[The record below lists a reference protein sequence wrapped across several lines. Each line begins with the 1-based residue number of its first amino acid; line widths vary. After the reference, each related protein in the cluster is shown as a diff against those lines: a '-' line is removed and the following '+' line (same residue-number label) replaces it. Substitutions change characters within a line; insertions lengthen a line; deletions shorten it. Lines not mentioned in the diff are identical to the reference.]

1 MMKPTAERIPSS
13 VKTMPELPLVYLFLM
28 VFGSLLLG
36 YNVVSHLPKG
46 IGDED
51 VHAFQVGWFVGGRYE
66 IFQYVTML
74 PVYHGMNAALLKL
87 VGAESFQAMRIAQVF
102 LASLAIPVFFLLC
115 RRVYANEA
123 GERTLHFFY
132 LPLLFPLFFLIYTDI
147 PALIFSLAMVERT
160 LRRRYLT
167 AALCALVAVAMRQ
180 PNLVW
185 VAFACVLALL
195 NELGPPDWRKWKAEI
210 LSFTLKLW
218 PFALVFFAF
227 AVFVVVN
234 GGVAVGDADQHPVSF
249 NPSNLYFFLFV
260 SFCYFLPLNI
270 ALLPEIFRAIIDR
283 KWLLLLLLA
292 GFVVYMLT
300 YEHPHRYNS
309 FDLAYY
315 RRNWVLH
322 YTSQV
327 GVLRV
332 IFYFLIAWMALT
344 YWVCAQKSPYK
355 WQMYALYFFAVLSI
369 VPLPLIEFRY
379 YFVAH
384 CLFIVFRPPQSALV
398 SVVTLVWYMAFT
410 AYLLFNISRANF
422 FM

>member
-1 MMKPTAERIPSS
+1 
-13 VKTMPELPLVYLFLM
+13 MPELPLVYLFLM
-28 VFGSLLLG
+28 VLVSLLLG
-36 YNVVSHLPKG
+36 YNVISHLPTG

-51 VHAFQVGWFVGGRYE
+51 VHAFQVGWFVRGRYE

-87 VGAESFQAMRIAQVF
+87 VGAESFQAMRVAQVI
-102 LASLAIPVFFLLC
+102 LASLVIPVFFMLC

-123 GERTLHFFY
+123 GERTLQFFY

-147 PALIFSLAMVERT
+147 PALIFALAMIERT
-160 LRRRYLT
+160 LQKRYMM
-167 AALCALVAVAMRQ
+167 AALCAFVAVAMRQ

-185 VAFACVLALL
+185 VAFACVLAMI
-195 NELGPPDWRKWKAEI
+195 NELGAPNWRRWKTEV

-218 PFALVFFAF
+218 PFALVFLAF
-227 AVFVVVN
+227 AVFVLVN
-234 GGVAVGDADQHPVSF
+234 GGVAVGDAEQHPVSF
-249 NPSNLYFFLFV
+249 NLSNLYFFLFV
-260 SFCYFLPLNI
+260 SFCFFLPLNI
-270 ALLPEIFRAIIDR
+270 ALMPEIVQRIIDH
-283 KWLLLLLLA
+283 KWVLLLLVG
-292 GFVVYMLT
+292 GFVLYMLT

-327 GVLRV
+327 GFLRV
-332 IFYFLIAWMALT
+332 LFYFPIAWMALT
-344 YWVCAQKSPYK
+344 FWLCARKSPYK
-355 WQMYALYFFAVLSI
+355 WQMYALYVFAVLSF
-369 VPLPLIEFRY
+369 VPLPLIEPRY
-379 YFVAH
+379 YFVAQ
-384 CLFIVFRPPQSALV
+384 CLFIAFRPPQSVAT
-398 SVVTLVWYMAFT
+398 SVATLVWYLAFI